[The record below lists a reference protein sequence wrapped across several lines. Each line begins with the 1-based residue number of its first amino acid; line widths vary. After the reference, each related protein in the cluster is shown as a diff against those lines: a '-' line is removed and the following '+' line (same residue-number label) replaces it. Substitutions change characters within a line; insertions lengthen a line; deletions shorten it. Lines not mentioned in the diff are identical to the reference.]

1 MYAILKKCIY
11 IYSIIFYKIIKK
23 VTVGKNATFLGK
35 VHIKNGEYIRIGE
48 NTSVGYKSWLA
59 VFPEYNG
66 YKCPVS
72 NKQYGIYIG
81 DRVKI
86 TQRLKIYC
94 ADSVYIDD
102 DALIASEVFIADYN
116 HGMNA
121 TEDYSFQPLKTESV
135 YIGKG
140 TWIGEKVCILPG
152 VHIGE
157 KSIIAAG
164 SIVTHDVPDYVI
176 AAGNPAKIIKKWDW
190 ENNEWIKVEVD
201 EK

>member
-1 MYAILKKCIY
+1 
-11 IYSIIFYKIIKK
+11 
-23 VTVGKNATFLGK
+23 
-35 VHIKNGEYIRIGE
+35 
-48 NTSVGYKSWLA
+48 
-59 VFPEYNG
+59 
-66 YKCPVS
+66 
-72 NKQYGIYIG
+72 
-81 DRVKI
+81 
-86 TQRLKIYC
+86 
-94 ADSVYIDD
+94 
-102 DALIASEVFIADYN
+102 
-116 HGMNA
+116 MNA